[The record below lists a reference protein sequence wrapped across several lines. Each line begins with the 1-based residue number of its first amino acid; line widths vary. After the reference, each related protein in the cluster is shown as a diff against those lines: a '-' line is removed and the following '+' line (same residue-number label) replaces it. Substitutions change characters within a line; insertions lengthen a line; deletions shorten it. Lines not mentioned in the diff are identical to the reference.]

1 MTNATAQLKYL
12 RVAPRKVRFVADLI
26 RRAPVSEAEAQ
37 LMLLPR
43 KSAEH
48 LLKLLRSAIAN
59 AKQAKLDVRKLYV
72 KEIRVDEG
80 PKLKRFMPRMGGR
93 AAEIQKKM
101 SHITL
106 VLAEADRVLGRE
118 FIIAP
123 KVKKQKKEHPTRAKK
138 AGTPKREKEEQ
149 KETKREGGKGAT
161 RKFFQRKSV

>member
-1 MTNATAQLKYL
+1 MTQATAQLKYL
-12 RVAPRKVRFVADLI
+12 RIAPRKVRFVADLI

-43 KSAEH
+43 KSGEH
-48 LLKLLRSAIAN
+48 LLKLLRSAVAN
-59 AKQAKLDVRKLYV
+59 ARQAKLDVRKLYV

-80 PKLKRFMPRMGGR
+80 PKLKRWNPRAQGR

-101 SHITL
+101 SHVTL
-106 VLAEADRVLGRE
+106 VLAEGNRALGRE

-123 KVKKQKKEHPTRAKK
+123 KEKKQKKEYPSKAKK
-138 AGTPKREKEEQ
+138 TPTVKHEKEER
-149 KETKREGGKGAT
+149 KENKKEGGKGGG